1 MKISELVES
10 LNRIAKEK
18 GDIEV
23 VDTFY
28 APIEKVIIYG
38 DELDEEEAA
47 MIVS

>member
-1 MKISELVES
+1 MKISELIEN

-18 GDIEV
+18 GDINV

-28 APIEKVIIYG
+28 APIEKVIIYV
-38 DELDEEEAA
+38 DVLDEEEVA